1 MACTVTSLKNASCV
15 CTSRRVIG
23 SGSMISMMRLLLS
36 LSETSMRRNALVLSC
51 ASRLAI
57 VAYDAALKMKK
68 PSAATRGHETSG
80 RMPQKSRSRLPRVIT
95 AEPSQ
100 AIASRTVPKLPLR
113 VARRVRPV
121 LTTLVS
127 ESHHHVTVP
136 GRRVVRRPRAP
147 AAGMGG
153 GGSPQKGSVIRMIT
167 ITGLFH
173 PARHGTRRP
182 GALHSRWFGRGRRR
196 RNRGRELEA
205 RQIFENAIEIADL
218 HRMLLHHGRH
228 GSGELI
234 DLPRSDTT

>member
-1 MACTVTSLKNASCV
+1 MACTVTNLKNASCV
-15 CTSRRVIG
+15 CTRRRVMG

-36 LSETSMRRNALVLSC
+36 LSEASTRRNALVLSC

-153 GGSPQKGSVIRMIT
+153 GSPQKGSVIRMIT

-173 PARHGTRRP
+173 PARHGTP
-182 GALHSRWFGRGRRR
+182 ALAPCTAAGLGAGGDAGIEVGNLKLARFLRTLSR
-196 RNRGRELEA
+196 
-205 RQIFENAIEIADL
+205 
-218 HRMLLHHGRH
+218 LLTFIGCCCTMAAT
-228 GSGELI
+228 G
-234 DLPRSDTT
+234 